1 STCVVASLAYTACI
15 NTSFSASIETWLL
28 VVRYRLSLNSTVPQ
42 RSSSR
47 PGRAKPTR
55 FLSIL
60 PTNHLHSVELHEG
73 DWESDHIK
81 FWEYSVGGKRETF
94 KEKVEVD
101 EANMTVKL
109 IGLEG
114 DPMKIY
120 KVFNPMYKVEPKG
133 QGTLATLSIEYE
145 KVNENVP
152 NPDNY
157 VDFMVSH
164 FKEIA
169 AAIGNA

>member
-1 STCVVASLAYTACI
+1 MALSGKVQAVVELDCPPEKFFKAWKSEAHQIPKYT
-15 NTSFSASIETWLL
+15 
-28 VVRYRLSLNSTVPQ
+28 P
-42 RSSSR
+42 
-47 PGRAKPTR
+47 
-55 FLSIL
+55 
-60 PTNHLHSVELHEG
+60 NHLHSVELHEG

-152 NPDNY
+152 NPDIY
-157 VDFMVSH
+157 VDFMVKHSM
-164 FKEIA
+164 EIA
-169 AAIGNA
+169 AAIGKA